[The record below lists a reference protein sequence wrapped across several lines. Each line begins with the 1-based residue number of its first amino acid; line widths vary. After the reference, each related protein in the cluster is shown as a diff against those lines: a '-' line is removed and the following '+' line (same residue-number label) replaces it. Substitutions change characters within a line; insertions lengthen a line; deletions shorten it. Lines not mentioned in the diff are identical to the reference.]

1 MLREKDKLEIN
12 NVTQIAFHFFFF
24 YFFVFC
30 RSKLMHNV
38 LQLGCGGLKKPKTF
52 G

>member
-12 NVTQIAFHFFFF
+12 SNVTQIAFFIFFF

-38 LQLGCGGLKKPKTF
+38 LQLGDVAD
-52 G
+52 